1 MQRLSLREGL
11 DLLTNVPLEELK
23 ERALSVRRVM
33 HPQPIV
39 TYVLDTNPN
48 YTNICVTCCSFCAF
62 CRRKSSPSA
71 YHKSPDQVMED
82 LKKASAA
89 GLTTVLLQGGLH
101 EGVTIDYLVEL
112 VQRTRKEFPSIH
124 PHYFSAPEIHHA
136 ARLSRISVRE
146 ALQRL
151 YDAGQRTIPGGG
163 AEILSPRVHQ
173 RICPRK
179 LSPSGWLGVHR
190 LAHEIGFRTTA
201 TMMYGHVETPEDII
215 EHLACLRSLQ
225 DETRGFLSFIPWS
238 YKRENNPLGKVVTQ
252 TASPEMYLRIIAFA
266 RLFLDNFPHITA
278 SWFGEGK
285 GAGIEALHYGADDF
299 GGTVCEEA
307 VHKAAGHENK
317 TTEDEVRSMVR
328 QAGFEPIER
337 DPLYTYL
344 HFQDSIL
351 KMQAS

>member
-1 MQRLSLREGL
+1 MLFFLCVLQ
-11 DLLTNVPLEELK
+11 EEIK
-23 ERALSVRRVM
+23 
-33 HPQPIV
+33 
-39 TYVLDTNPN
+39 
-48 YTNICVTCCSFCAF
+48 SFCVPQIARPGDGRPQESL
-62 CRRKSSPSA
+62 CSRPYHCSA
-71 YHKSPDQVMED
+71 
-82 LKKASAA
+82 
-89 GLTTVLLQGGLH
+89 QGGLH

-112 VQRTRKEFPSIH
+112 VRRTRKEFPSIH

-136 ARLSRISVRE
+136 ASLSQISVRE

-179 LSPSGWLGVHR
+179 LSPSGWLGVPG

-278 SWFGEGK
+278 RGSERGRELASKRFIMGLMILEGRSVK
-285 GAGIEALHYGADDF
+285 RLSIKLQGMR
-299 GGTVCEEA
+299 TRPR
-307 VHKAAGHENK
+307 K
-317 TTEDEVRSMVR
+317 TKSDQWSR

-344 HFQDSIL
+344 HFRDSIL